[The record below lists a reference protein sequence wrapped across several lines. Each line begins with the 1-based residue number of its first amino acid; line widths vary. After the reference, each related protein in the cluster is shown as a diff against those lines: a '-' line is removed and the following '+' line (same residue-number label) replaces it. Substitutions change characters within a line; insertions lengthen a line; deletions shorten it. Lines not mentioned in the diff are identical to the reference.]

1 MAAHPE
7 GLLTK
12 RTGAIVM
19 TSEFAQFDL
28 HKGLLQAVFDLGY
41 TTPTPIQSQMIPA
54 MLSGQDVIGQAKT
67 GTGKT
72 AAFALPILHNLT
84 PRERHVQAMVLA
96 PTRELAIQ
104 VAKAMSDYGQH
115 LRVRVLPVYG
125 GQPYGHQ
132 IDQLRRGVD
141 IVVGTPGRILDLIG
155 KRVLRL
161 DNLRTLVL
169 DEADEMLSMGF
180 IEDIESILEATPA
193 TRQTALFS
201 ATVPNEIRKLASS
214 YMRDPQFIAVGSKE
228 RTVEGVDQRYYLVN
242 DKDKLAALTRL
253 VEIEAISGTLIFA
266 RTRVATGELA
276 AELTT
281 RGFPAEA
288 LNGDMSQEAR
298 EHVLARFR
306 RGQIKML
313 VATDVAARGLD
324 IDDLS
329 HVFNFDLPQDLEGYV
344 HRIGRTG
351 RAGKGGTA
359 ITLLSP
365 REMWRLRRIEGFTR
379 QKITPATLP
388 SAADIEAFREA
399 QLMEQFRVWLRR
411 GRCRRERE
419 LVAALV
425 EEGQD
430 PLEMAAVA
438 LKMARSEE
446 KQRPIAPVSEVRTQ
460 RTPRPKHKSRALGR
474 SNGRVKNQ
482 KHRKGQT
489 GKSGEKGMIR
499 LSMGAGKTQG
509 VRPNDVVGTIA
520 YHADIPGST
529 IGAIHIQDDHTWVD
543 VPEQYVAQVL
553 AKTGVYRIRSN
564 YISVERA

>member
-1 MAAHPE
+1 LAAHPE

-12 RTGAIVM
+12 RTGVNVV
-19 TSEFAQFDL
+19 TTEFTEFNL
-28 HKGLLQAVFDLGY
+28 HPALGQAVTDLGY
-41 TTPTPIQSQMIPA
+41 TTPTPIQTALIPVMIT
-54 MLSGQDVIGQAKT
+54 GQDVIGQAKT

-72 AAFALPILHNLT
+72 AAFALPILHNLAA
-84 PRERHVQAMVLA
+84 RQNHVQALVLA

-104 VAKAMSDYGQH
+104 VSKAMTKYGQH

-132 IDQLRRGVD
+132 IDQLNRGVD
-141 IVVGTPGRILDLIG
+141 IVVGTPGRILDLIK
-155 KRVLRL
+155 KRVLKL
-161 DNLRTLVL
+161 GDLRTLVL

-180 IEDIESILEATPA
+180 IEDIETILSATPA

-201 ATVPNEIRKLASS
+201 ATMPQEIRRLANS
-214 YMRDPQFIAVGSKE
+214 YMQDPKYISVGSKE
-228 RTVEGVDQRYYLVN
+228 RTVEGVDQRWYLIN
-242 DKDKLAALTRL
+242 DRDKLAALTRL
-253 VEIEAISGTLIFA
+253 VEIEPITSALIFA
-266 RTRVATGELA
+266 RTRVGTGELA
-276 AELTT
+276 AELTS
-281 RGFPAEA
+281 RGFPSEA

-329 HVFNFDLPQDLEGYV
+329 HVFNFDLPQDTEGYV

-365 REMWRLRRIEGFTR
+365 REQWRLRRIEGFTR
-379 QKITPATLP
+379 QKITRAVLP
-388 SAADIEAFREA
+388 TMDDVKAYREA

-411 GRCRRERE
+411 GRCRREQE
-419 LVAALV
+419 LVTTLV
-425 EEGQD
+425 EEGHD
-430 PLEMAAVA
+430 LLELASVA

-446 KQRPIAPVSEVRTQ
+446 KQRPIDPVSEVVAQRAARPKRGGKSFGRTKGRKL
-460 RTPRPKHKSRALGR
+460 RTPKGDKS
-474 SNGRVKNQ
+474 S
-482 KHRKGQT
+482 
-489 GKSGEKGMIR
+489 EKGMVR
-499 LSMGAGKTQG
+499 LSLGAGKAQG

-520 YHADIPGST
+520 YHADIPGKT

-543 VPEQYVAQVL
+543 VPEQYAEKVL
-553 AKTGVYRIRSN
+553 AKTGAYRIRSN
-564 YISVERA
+564 YISIQRA